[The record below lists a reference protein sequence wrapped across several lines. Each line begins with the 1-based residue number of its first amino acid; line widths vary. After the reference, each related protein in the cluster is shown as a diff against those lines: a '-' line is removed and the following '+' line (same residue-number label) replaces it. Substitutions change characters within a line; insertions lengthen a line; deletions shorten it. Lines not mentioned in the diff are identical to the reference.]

1 MGQKARHGKRVEVS
15 MLQEGQRV
23 ARTVNPVTHT
33 AFSPGVERFPAPLTG
48 SLNEKLQTLSY
59 SIQLKA

>member
-1 MGQKARHGKRVEVS
+1 MKYGKRVEVS

-23 ARTVNPVTHT
+23 ARTINPVTHT

-48 SLNEKLQTLSY
+48 SLNEKLQTLDALS
-59 SIQLKA
+59 S